1 MRIDYQKVLPA
12 APQAMLQLEEVVH
25 RSDLEPE
32 LLELV
37 KIRASQ
43 LNHCAHCLDMH
54 TKDARSMGESEQRI
68 HLLAAWR
75 EAPLYSERERAA
87 LAWCESLTL
96 RGWSQEHGRVSSTRS
111 KAITRRVNGL
121 CAELRVHAGLL
132 VDAFGIPD
140 AVLAAPIGVRSSRV
154 GSRRRTGH

>member
-1 MRIDYQKVLPA
+1 MAAIDRCKDRKIGRVLNQLCDLY
-12 APQAMLQLEEVVH
+12 AP
-25 RSDLEPE
+25 SN
-32 LLELV
+32 
-37 KIRASQ
+37 I
-43 LNHCAHCLDMH
+43 
-54 TKDARSMGESEQRI
+54 
-68 HLLAAWR
+68 
-75 EAPLYSERERAA
+75 ERD
-87 LAWCESLTL
+87 
-96 RGWSQEHGRVSSTRS
+96 RGWFQEHGRVSSTRS